1 MIKKIG
7 IFCNDNSHSEK
18 IFRELIIK
26 LKKIGYIIDNNDF
39 DLALAIGGDGAF
51 LRMVR
56 NCDFNSKVYYLGINT
71 GTLGFSNEIYPSEI
85 DNFLLMLQE
94 DNYQVEEV
102 SVGETSVFGKYNNFK
117 LNFLNEILIRNANL
131 KTVHL
136 DVKVNS
142 ELLENFVG
150 DGLLLSTSFGSTAY
164 NLSFGG
170 GIIYNDLHILQLT
183 PIAPINNKSYRT
195 LRNSVIIKEERK
207 ISISPK
213 LNSSNLLL
221 TLDGE
226 NYVYHDIEWLETTVK
241 KEKIKCLRMYNY
253 DYTRRIHEKFL
264 KD

>member
-142 ELLENFVG
+142 ELLEK
-150 DGLLLSTSFGSTAY
+150 T
-164 NLSFGG
+164 
-170 GIIYNDLHILQLT
+170 
-183 PIAPINNKSYRT
+183 
-195 LRNSVIIKEERK
+195 
-207 ISISPK
+207 
-213 LNSSNLLL
+213 
-221 TLDGE
+221 
-226 NYVYHDIEWLETTVK
+226 
-241 KEKIKCLRMYNY
+241 M
-253 DYTRRIHEKFL
+253 FL
-264 KD
+264 